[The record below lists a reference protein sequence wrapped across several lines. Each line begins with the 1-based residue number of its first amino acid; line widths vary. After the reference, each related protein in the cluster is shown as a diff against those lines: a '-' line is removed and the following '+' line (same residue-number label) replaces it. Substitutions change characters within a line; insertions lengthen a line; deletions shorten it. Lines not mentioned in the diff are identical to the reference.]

1 MKIFTSPDIT
11 DNTAATAPC
20 VATIGF
26 FDGVHRGH
34 KFLIGNVI
42 DAAARSGLRS
52 MVITFDSH
60 PRLVLHKDYR
70 PRLLTT
76 AGEKAARLRA
86 TGVDYVAMLH
96 FDEAMA
102 RLSAY
107 DFMKDVL
114 RDRLNVR
121 TLVTGYDNRFGH
133 NRSEGFDDYVGYGR
147 ELGIEVLPA
156 RAYSLPS
163 LPDGRPISSS
173 LIRQLLQGGEV
184 TLAGQCLGYHYFLN
198 GTVVSGHGV
207 GHRLGYPTANLQ
219 VDYPSKI
226 IPANG
231 VYAVQVEMNG
241 NRHNGMLNIGCR
253 PTLNNGNDR
262 SIEVYIFD
270 FKEDIYNC
278 PLRLSFVQRVRG
290 EQKFAS
296 VDALKAQLQQDEAEI
311 RELLHD
317 SDT

>member
-1 MKIFTSPDIT
+1 MRIGDICSH
-11 DNTAATAPC
+11 NPPS

-26 FDGVHRGH
+26 FDGVHEGH
-34 KFLIGNVI
+34 RFLISEVQRE
-42 DAAARSGLRS
+42 AAARHLASA
-52 MVITFDSH
+52 VVTFSAH
-60 PRLVLHKDYR
+60 PRSVLQ
-70 PRLLTT
+70 PAFCPQLLTT
-76 AGEKAARLRA
+76 PQEKLSLLDR
-86 TGVDYVAMLH
+86 TGLDYCFLLDFTPHLAS
-96 FDEAMA
+96 
-102 RLSAY
+102 LSARR
-107 DFMKDVL
+107 FMEVL
-114 RDRLNVR
+114 KHRYNIRVL
-121 TLVTGYDNRFGH
+121 LIGYDHRFGH
-133 NRSEGFDDYVGYGR
+133 NRTEGFDDYVNYGN

-219 VDYPSKI
+219 VDHPSKI

-317 SDT
+317 SDA